1 MPPPQATAV
10 DGTVKRRCLPVLFCA
25 LCLTLSGCASQSE
38 QVDGA
43 DAATYDPLEPFNRTM
58 FKVNMA
64 IDKVAIKPLA
74 KGYKRFVPSPI
85 RRGFANVFA
94 NFGAPRS
101 SLNNFL
107 QGKPKRGFNELGRF
121 LFNTTLGIGGIFD
134 VASAGGMERY
144 DENFSQTLAV
154 WGLPEGP
161 YLVLPFF
168 GPHTVLDTAGLPV
181 DIYTDLNAH
190 LTAGVK
196 DRLYLF
202 RLIDARA
209 RFLSAET
216 LLDKSNDPYISLRES
231 YLQNREF
238 KVYDGDPP
246 ADAED
251 FYDEEMF
258 DDFFEEEGAN
268 QSK

>member
-1 MPPPQATAV
+1 
-10 DGTVKRRCLPVLFCA
+10 VLSLA
-25 LCLTLSGCASQSE
+25 LGGCASQGE

-43 DAATYDPLEPFNRTM
+43 DATAYDPLEPFNRKM
-58 FKVNMA
+58 LKVNVA
-64 IDKVAIKPLA
+64 IDRVALKPLA
-74 KGYKRFVPSPI
+74 KGYKRIVPPPI
-85 RRGFANVFA
+85 RRGFANIFA
-94 NFGAPRS
+94 NLGAPRS
-101 SLNNFL
+101 ALNNFL

-121 LFNTTLGIGGIFD
+121 LFNSTLGIGGIFD

-161 YLVLPFF
+161 YLVLPIF
-168 GPHTVLDTAGLPV
+168 GPHTALDSVGLPI
-181 DIYTDLNAH
+181 DFYSDLNTH
-190 LTAGVK
+190 LTSGVK
-196 DRLYLF
+196 DRLYLI
-202 RLIDARA
+202 RLLDARA
-209 RFLSAET
+209 RLLSAET

-231 YLQNREF
+231 FLQNREF

-246 ADAED
+246 TDDED

-258 DDFFEEEGAN
+258 DDFFEEEAN